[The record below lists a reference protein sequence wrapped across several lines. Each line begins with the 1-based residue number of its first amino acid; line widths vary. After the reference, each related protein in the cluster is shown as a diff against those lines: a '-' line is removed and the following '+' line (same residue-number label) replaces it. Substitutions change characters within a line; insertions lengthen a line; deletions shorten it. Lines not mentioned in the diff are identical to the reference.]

1 MTLCERNASNKE
13 KIFLRLFPLTSR
25 GTAQGASNEI
35 ASVQWAFAVLL
46 NPIIVGY
53 KKRKPSKARP
63 YKRKR
68 SAVSKRTHPSSMGS
82 HPVES

>member
-13 KIFLRLFPLTSR
+13 KIFLRLFPLISR

-46 NPIIVGY
+46 SPIIVGY
-53 KKRKPSKARP
+53 KKKKAEQSPALQTETFRGFQANPSFFDGIASR
-63 YKRKR
+63 
-68 SAVSKRTHPSSMGS
+68 
-82 HPVES
+82 